1 MKSIEWII
9 KRTCIDKKSFSRE
22 EADDI
27 VDRKAELNQVYY
39 WYKCQFCQRYHL
51 SRQAESE
58 NRIEIVGG
66 NPWVQ

>member
-1 MKSIEWII
+1 MRSIEWII

-66 NPWVQ
+66 KQ